1 MSYVLVKSGEYR
13 NRTVENTVF
22 PVIKNFQFG
31 ANGGY
36 ITVDGSSVFGAEFS
50 KVRNIFKCFSFSAFF
65 RLPRLA
71 GS

>member
-13 NRTVENTVF
+13 NRTVKNTVF

-50 KVRNIFKCFSFSAFF
+50 KVRI
-65 RLPRLA
+65 
-71 GS
+71 